1 MKSIKRGTPTDAQE
15 VDRCLEVIYA
25 DVLFAL
31 NFCIDYLL
39 LGATAKLAGL
49 YVRRHRLAAGAL
61 VGAGYAVVTVFP
73 IAAVLLWI
81 PVRFA
86 VGIWMVYLAYGVQS
100 IRQMLKRFLLFLLVS
115 FGFAGCTSALY
126 CMTGTYLGQMGAYYF
141 DVPLTVLL
149 SACILAYVL
158 SGILFR
164 GTAKH
169 GVIQDTLEV
178 VEICFLGKQERF
190 QMLLDSGNDLTDPIS
205 GKPVLVLERHA
216 LARILSADLLFLA
229 TASGNQDSA
238 ALFSKIPIGYREKFC
253 LLPYH
258 AVGTNEGLL
267 LALRPE
273 CVRRQ
278 GKPYDALIALTPHPI
293 AQGRYEGL
301 IGL

>member
-1 MKSIKRGTPTDAQE
+1 M
-15 VDRCLEVIYA
+15 EVIYV

-49 YVRRHRLAAGAL
+49 YVRRYRLVTGAL

-73 IAAVLLWI
+73 IATALLWI
-81 PVRFA
+81 PMRFA
-86 VGIWMVYLAYGVQS
+86 VGGGMVYLAYGAQS
-100 IRQMLKRFLLFLLVS
+100 TPQFIKRCLLFLLVS
-115 FGFAGCTSALY
+115 FGFAGCVSALY
-126 CMTGTYLGQMGAYYF
+126 FATGTYLGQLGAYYM
-141 DVPLTVLL
+141 DVPLTVVL
-149 SACILAYVL
+149 SACVLAYVL
-158 SGILFR
+158 SGVLFR

-169 GVIQDTLEV
+169 GAVQDTLEV
-178 VEICFLGKQERF
+178 VEICFAGKQERF

-205 GKPVLVLERHA
+205 GKPVLVVERHA
-216 LARILSADLLFLA
+216 LARILPTELLFLA
-229 TASGNQDSA
+229 TASGSQDSA
-238 ALFSKIPIGYREKFC
+238 GLFSQIPRRYRKRFC

-258 AVGTNEGLL
+258 AVGTKEGML

-273 CVRRQ
+273 CVLRK
-278 GKPYDALIALTPHPI
+278 GKSYDALVALTPYPI